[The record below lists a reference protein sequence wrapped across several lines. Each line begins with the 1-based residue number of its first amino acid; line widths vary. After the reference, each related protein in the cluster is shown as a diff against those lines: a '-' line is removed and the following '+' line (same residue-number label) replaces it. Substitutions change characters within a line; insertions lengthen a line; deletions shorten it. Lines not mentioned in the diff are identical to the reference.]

1 IPLLADAVL
10 RLRVAARR
18 PPIQVH
24 ALPETLAALRQ
35 HIFNGVI
42 WPDFTALPRRE
53 SPVLSL
59 HPIQVGERLD
69 LGAGRVIE
77 VLPAAHTVPAV
88 GFAV

>member
-1 IPLLADAVL
+1 DAGTGVGDQPLDALAALDHILISHSPLGHVLGIPLLADAVL

-59 HPIQVGERLD
+59 H
-69 LGAGRVIE
+69 
-77 VLPAAHTVPAV
+77 
-88 GFAV
+88 